1 MLQGLRKGSKH
12 PVAKILLGLVLIAF
26 AGLGL
31 GSFIPSLQMK
41 REYIKAGETDIG
53 IQEISN
59 EFNKIRAELSP
70 NTTINEAIE
79 AGLLDYLV
87 NHLVDE
93 ALVMEEARILN
104 LRVTRDQQKDILS
117 KDKFF
122 QDENGQFSST
132 KFQTALL
139 RSGMTESRYLELIDR
154 MLIKKQLTDSISS
167 SAFIPKRV
175 IEIIAKNTLEKR
187 NGTSISF
194 QIKPIETIKSP
205 SENELKEFFDNSSKS
220 WLEPSRRVANYIYL
234 DPNDYSQDIII
245 DENTLLEEYKI
256 RKSDYFKDETRTL
269 EQLIFSNQEDALNAL
284 DIIKNNIE
292 NFSTL
297 FPEKLISIDD
307 IAKSELPEKLAEPVF
322 KAQTNDVSEPIETE
336 FGFHIFKLMSVNPA
350 KEPNLNEIKDQV
362 KKDIQY
368 DKAIDLIYD
377 LANKLDD
384 GFADGSSIQ
393 DEAQKHNLI
402 KKSTEPIDINGF
414 NQNREKSDIDL
425 INNKLFLETL
435 WSANEETIPTVIE
448 VGENKFFALEL
459 EKEIKEFIPNFNDIK
474 DKIETVWLNTKAI
487 EQTINQ
493 VKDLQK
499 LSNDNIFKFAKDNDY
514 KISKIENAVKN
525 NSLPNQKEIVN
536 ALFKI
541 KSIGESEIT
550 LTKEGV
556 TLVIFDKSIEA
567 LNEDIAKLV
576 DSIHEP
582 FNTSMKQDL
591 VAAFIDQLKGH
602 HALTVNKNNI
612 LQAMGVSSP

>member
-79 AGLLDYLV
+79 SGLLDYLV

-245 DENTLLEEYKI
+245 EE
-256 RKSDYFKDETRTL
+256 
-269 EQLIFSNQEDALNAL
+269 
-284 DIIKNNIE
+284 KN
-292 NFSTL
+292 
-297 FPEKLISIDD
+297 
-307 IAKSELPEKLAEPVF
+307 
-322 KAQTNDVSEPIETE
+322 
-336 FGFHIFKLMSVNPA
+336 H
-350 KEPNLNEIKDQV
+350 
-362 KKDIQY
+362 
-368 DKAIDLIYD
+368 
-377 LANKLDD
+377 
-384 GFADGSSIQ
+384 
-393 DEAQKHNLI
+393 
-402 KKSTEPIDINGF
+402 
-414 NQNREKSDIDL
+414 
-425 INNKLFLETL
+425 
-435 WSANEETIPTVIE
+435 
-448 VGENKFFALEL
+448 
-459 EKEIKEFIPNFNDIK
+459 
-474 DKIETVWLNTKAI
+474 
-487 EQTINQ
+487 
-493 VKDLQK
+493 
-499 LSNDNIFKFAKDNDY
+499 
-514 KISKIENAVKN
+514 
-525 NSLPNQKEIVN
+525 
-536 ALFKI
+536 
-541 KSIGESEIT
+541 
-550 LTKEGV
+550 
-556 TLVIFDKSIEA
+556 
-567 LNEDIAKLV
+567 
-576 DSIHEP
+576 
-582 FNTSMKQDL
+582 
-591 VAAFIDQLKGH
+591 
-602 HALTVNKNNI
+602 
-612 LQAMGVSSP
+612 

>member
-93 ALVMEEARILN
+93 ALVMEEARKLN

-220 WLEPSRRVANYIYL
+220 WLEPSRRIANYIYL

-414 NQNREKSDIDL
+414 NQNREKSDIDP

>member
-93 ALVMEEARILN
+93 ALIMEEARILN

-414 NQNREKSDIDL
+414 NQNREKSDIDP

>member
-245 DENTLLEEYKI
+245 DESTLLEEYKI

-336 FGFHIFKLMSVNPA
+336 FGFHIFKLVSVNPA

-414 NQNREKSDIDL
+414 NQNREKSDTDL

-448 VGENKFFALEL
+448 VGENKFFVLEL

>member
-414 NQNREKSDIDL
+414 NQNREKSDIDP

-448 VGENKFFALEL
+448 AGENKFFALEL

>member
-322 KAQTNDVSEPIETE
+322 KAQINDVSEPIETE

-414 NQNREKSDIDL
+414 NQNREKSDIDP

>member
-414 NQNREKSDIDL
+414 NQNREKSDIDP